1 MNFLGKVKQGMLDS
15 TKVIKDLSS
24 DVTEITKSKKALS
37 KDMDLM
43 DQLYYDLG
51 KKIYPCYEENP
62 SIEGISDE
70 ISPLLLEMQSL
81 SEKINLSILKIE
93 SLKGIFK
100 CTQCKNEIDADMNFC
115 PHCGNE
121 LTPLEEEEIQSNS
134 EESVEDIPF
143 VEDPP
148 SEKCCS
154 ESGKCCG
161 EDCKCQNEETK
172 ECQEESQEE
181 TEKDAE

>member
-1 MNFLGKVKQGMLDS
+1 MNFLDKVKQGMIDS

-24 DVTEITKSKKALS
+24 DVTEITKSKKTLA
-37 KDMDLM
+37 KNMDLM

-51 KKIYPCYEENP
+51 KKTYQCYEEKP
-62 SIEGISDE
+62 FIEGLSDE
-70 ISPLLLEMQSL
+70 ISSLLLEMISL
-81 SEKINLSILKIE
+81 SEKINISILKIE

-100 CTQCKNEIDADMNFC
+100 CNQCKHEIDEAMNFC

-121 LTPLEEEEIQSNS
+121 LVPLEEEELSSNS
-134 EESVEDIPF
+134 EES

-148 SEKCCS
+148 SEKCCNAS
-154 ESGKCCG
+154 EKCCG
-161 EDCKCQNEETK
+161 EDCKCQHEEI
-172 ECQEESQEE
+172 EESQEESRDE